1 MSRVDELELQLQTLA
16 AQTEVQT
23 HMTAEVLIF
32 SAAPFEFSCLIHC
45 TGAAAETGIGY
56 VVIDIT
62 SC

>member
-1 MSRVDELELQLQTLA
+1 MTRVDELELQLQTLA

-32 SAAPFEFSCLIHC
+32 SAAPFEFNSLIHC
-45 TGAAAETGIGY
+45 TGAAAESGSSY